1 MDLKHTNS
9 EKSWTWHITFIG
21 QYMQHNYWLYHV
33 LDDIIE
39 NNPQI
44 KSIVE
49 IGTGHGALTTVLG
62 LYGIKKNISVFTV
75 DINPKLSQPVWSIFK
90 ALNVRNHDG
99 NVFSDVIISKIDS
112 IINSQPTYI
121 ICDGG
126 NKPKE
131 FNFWVPKIPIG
142 SIISAHD
149 WGVEISTNDT
159 KDMVDKYLIQYKQER
174 WDEMNIQ
181 FATFKKVK

>member
-1 MDLKHTNS
+1 LKHTNS
-9 EKSWTWHITFIG
+9 EKLWAWHTTFIG
-21 QYMQHNYWLYHV
+21 QYMQHNYWLYHM
-33 LDDIIE
+33 LDNIIE
-39 NNPQI
+39 NNLQI

-62 LYGIKKNISVFTV
+62 LYGIKKNIPVFTV
-75 DINPKLSQPVWSIFK
+75 DIYPKLSQSVWSIFK
-90 ALNVRNHDG
+90 ALNVQHCDG
-99 NVFSDVIISKIDS
+99 NVFSNAVVSKMDS
-112 IINSQPTYI
+112 IINGKPTYI

-131 FNFWVPKIPIG
+131 FNFWVPKMPID

-149 WGVEISTNDT
+149 WEVEISTNDI
-159 KDMVDKYLIQYKQER
+159 KDTVDKHLIQYMPER
-174 WDEMNIQ
+174 WNEMNVQ